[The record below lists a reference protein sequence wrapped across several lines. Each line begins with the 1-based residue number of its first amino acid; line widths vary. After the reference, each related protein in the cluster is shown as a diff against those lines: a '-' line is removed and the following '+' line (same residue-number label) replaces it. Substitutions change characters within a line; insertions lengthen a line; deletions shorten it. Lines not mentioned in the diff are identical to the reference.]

1 MKYLSE
7 FRQQPLASRLIKTLH
22 KEAKPYRHYRL
33 MEFCG
38 GHTHAIFRY
47 GLHQLLPE
55 NIKLIHGP
63 GCPVCVLPI
72 ARLDQAI
79 AYAKRDDVLFC
90 SFADMLRVP
99 ASHKQSLLR
108 AKTEGAN
115 IQTIS
120 SANDALVLAEE
131 QTDKEVIFF
140 AIGFETT
147 TPPTA
152 LVIKQASER
161 KLNNFL
167 VYNNHVLTP
176 AAMHAILNTRDSTG
190 IDAII
195 GPAHVSTI
203 IGCQPYAKLVEK
215 FQRPI
220 VITGFEPLDILQGI
234 LMLVRQLNQGLAKV
248 ENQYRRA
255 VYSQGNQKALTLM
268 EDVFEQRDDF
278 EWRGLGKIPHSA
290 LKIKAAYQNYDA
302 EVQLA
307 TTVHSIRENN
317 ACACSDVLRGTIKP
331 EACKIFATRCTPD
344 NPIGACMVSPEGAC
358 AAHYQYTRHE
368 V

>member
-1 MKYLSE
+1 MKYLNE
-7 FRQQPLASRLIKTLH
+7 FRQQSLASKLVNVLH
-22 KEAKPYRHYRL
+22 KEVRPHRDYRL

-47 GLHQLLPE
+47 GLHQLLPK

-79 AYAKRDDVLFC
+79 SYAKKNNVLFC

-99 ASHKQSLLR
+99 GSHKQSLLR

-115 IQTIS
+115 IRIVS

-131 QTDKEVIFF
+131 QPDKEVIFF

-176 AAMHAILNTRDSTG
+176 AAMHAILNTRDSSG

-203 IGCQPYAKLVEK
+203 IGCHPYIQLVK
-215 FQRPI
+215 DFQRPI
-220 VITGFEPLDILQGI
+220 VITGFEPLDLLQGI
-234 LMLVRQLNQGLAKV
+234 LMLVRQLNHGLAKV

-255 VYSQGNQKALTLM
+255 VYSEGNQKALTLM
-268 EDVFEQRDDF
+268 NEVFEQRDSF
-278 EWRGLGKIPHSA
+278 EWRGLGHIPHSA
-290 LKIKAAYQNYDA
+290 LKIRTAYQKYDA
-302 EVQLA
+302 ETRFTV
-307 TTVHSIRENN
+307 TVHSSREND
-317 ACACSDVLRGTIKP
+317 ACACGDVLRGTIKP